1 MQLSSF
7 TDYGIRVL
15 IYLSAL
21 KEDELTNI
29 TTVSGHYDISRN
41 HLVKVVHKL
50 GQLGYV
56 ETIQGKH
63 GGIKLK
69 RPAELINVGLVI
81 RALEPLEILNCSISF
96 CNISPA
102 CRLKKYLVDA
112 KEAFLKELEK
122 YTIYDLVNDNP
133 RLIDLL

>member
-7 TDYGIRVL
+7 TDYGVRVL
-15 IYLSAL
+15 IYLSTL
-21 KEDELTNI
+21 KTDELTNI
-29 TTVSGHYDISRN
+29 TTVSEHYNISKN

-56 ETIQGKH
+56 ETIQGKN

-69 RPAELINVGLVI
+69 LRPERINVGFVI
-81 RALEPLEILNCSISF
+81 RQLEPLELLNCSLEF
-96 CNISPA
+96 CHISPA
-102 CRLKKYLVDA
+102 CRLKSYLVDA

-122 YTIYDLVNDNP
+122 YTIDDLVNDNP
-133 RLIDLL
+133 KLINLL